1 MQVLREGKVTSL
13 TLDEWILRMEKRAQ
27 ENPVAGYTPR
37 LMSGAEATR
46 DSAPGERRAAA
57 ALLYYGGLV
66 QCMAQVS
73 FAASATVLRERLGF
87 TDAEYGSI
95 FLPQITL
102 ATLGAIGGGTLAR
115 RLGLRRLLVVGSA
128 ALVASQ
134 VALGTSIL
142 LPRPFSFLLIL
153 AATALMGFGAGL
165 SAAPMNAYPQLLFP
179 FGRESALVALHAV
192 NGLGLAAGPLLA
204 SALLRRDA
212 WPLFPVVL
220 GAANLVL
227 AVASLR
233 VSLPRDPAPSG
244 GGSRGGSPPLRTF
257 AFWAFV
263 SMAFLYAV
271 AEGSIASW
279 AVIFLR
285 EDRGFS
291 APAAAAGLA
300 LFWTGLTVGRVLVAS
315 LVLRLPAEPIWLA
328 LPVMMAAGLL
338 SMPFATSRAAALGL
352 FAILGLACSGFF
364 PLTISV
370 ASRHFPD
377 HVPWVSSMIYAGLA
391 IGVGTGP
398 FLVGLLRPHGSL
410 TRLFAFS
417 AIYPLTAV
425 ALGELV
431 RRRAPR

>member
-1 MQVLREGKVTSL
+1 MS
-13 TLDEWILRMEKRAQ
+13 DARAIGD
-27 ENPVAGYTPR
+27 N
-37 LMSGAEATR
+37 
-46 DSAPGERRAAA
+46 APGERRAAA
-57 ALLYYGGLV
+57 GLIYYGALV

-102 ATLGAIGGGTLAR
+102 AALGAVGGGALAW
-115 RLGLRRLLVVGSA
+115 RLGLRRLLTVGSF
-128 ALVASQ
+128 ALAASQ
-134 VALGTSIL
+134 AALGTSLL
-142 LPRPFSFLLIL
+142 LPRPFSFLLVL
-153 AATALMGFGAGL
+153 AGTALMGFGAGL
-165 SAAPMNAYPQLLFP
+165 SAAPMNAYPQLLFAG
-179 FGRESALVALHAV
+179 GRESALVVLHAV
-192 NGLGLAAGPLLA
+192 NGMGLAAGPLLA

-212 WPLFPVVL
+212 WPFFPVVL

-227 AVASLR
+227 AVASIR
-233 VSLPRDPAPSG
+233 VWLPKEPASAG
-244 GGSRGGSPPLRTF
+244 GRGPSPPLRVP

-263 SMAFLYAV
+263 SMAFLYAL

-300 LFWTGLTVGRVLVAS
+300 LFWAALTAGRLLVAS
-315 LVLRLPAEPIWLA
+315 LLLRRPAEPIWLA

-352 FAILGLACSGFF
+352 VVYLGFACSGFF
-364 PLTISV
+364 PLTIGV

-377 HVPWVSSMIYAGLA
+377 HVPWVSSMVYAGLA
-391 IGVGTGP
+391 TGVGAGP
-398 FLVGLLRPHGSL
+398 FVVGLVRPYGSL
-410 TRLFAFS
+410 SRLFACS

-425 ALGELV
+425 ALAELV
-431 RRRAPR
+431 RRRSAVGVRS